1 MPPCPLSLR
10 LAAIALLLPA
20 LMPFAA
26 TAAAPQ
32 TFNGDYSVTYLG
44 LPVARAAIRSVYDG
58 DAYNISGTVNS
69 AGLGRI
75 FDNTKGSLTAT
86 GRITGAGPTPRAFRA
101 EYISARKPSLVDIRF
116 ADGTVA
122 STEVKPKP
130 RKRGKDWVALD
141 AGHLRQAIDPIASTM
156 VRADSIDQVCG
167 RTVKMYDGEIRADL
181 RLSFASKGNISV
193 KGYKGPTVTCR
204 MNFQPVAGYRQGKK
218 SLDYLKNRSRIMVT
232 FAPVGET
239 GVYAPIHATIGTQ
252 IGTITVSAHR
262 FEAAR

>member
-1 MPPCPLSLR
+1 MPCPPSIR
-10 LAAIALLLPA
+10 LAATALLLPA
-20 LMPFAA
+20 LALPTA

-32 TFNGDYSVTYLG
+32 TFSGDYSVTYLG
-44 LPVARAAIRSVYDG
+44 LPIARATIRSVYDG
-58 DAYNISGTVNS
+58 DAYNINGSVNS

-75 FDNTKGSLTAT
+75 FDDTKGSLTAT
-86 GRITGAGPTPRAFRA
+86 GRITGNGPAPRAFRA
-101 EYISARKPSLVDIRF
+101 EYTSGKKPSLVDIRF
-116 ADGTVA
+116 ANGTVA

-141 AGHLRQAIDPIASTM
+141 DGHLRRAIDPIASTM
-156 VRADSIDQVCG
+156 VRADTPDEVCG

-181 RLSFASKGNISV
+181 KLSFVSRGDISV

-204 MNFQPVAGYRQGKK
+204 MNFQPVAGYRKGKK
-218 SLDYLKNRSRIMVT
+218 SLDYLKNRSRIVVT

-252 IGTITVSAHR
+252 IGTITISAQR